1 MIFTK
6 RRSASSSLSAKRAI
20 HRCIEIEALECRR
33 LLTAILVTTADDS
46 TSHTGESL
54 RDAITTA
61 NADAMAGTSDTITFD
76 PSLNGQTITLQ
87 QGVLELVAGT
97 QGAQITID
105 GGNQITVSGNSAS
118 AVFQIDPGSNDTL
131 SGLTI
136 TGGSSTASGGGIVN
150 NGTLVIL
157 NSMVS
162 GNTTTML
169 GGGIYNNGALEIV
182 GSMLSDNSA
191 PQAEGGG
198 IENAGAMLLGNC
210 TLVGNSAADDGGGID
225 SGQTVATTTVY
236 GSTFS
241 DNNSDDA
248 GSDGGA
254 ISNNASGSMT
264 VSNSTFSG
272 NFAVGNGGGIRNGG
286 TLTISN
292 STLSGNTASAGSGG
306 GINNAGTLT
315 LLSTIVA
322 GNTDSVGDED
332 VSGAVQS
339 TSTHNLIGDGQGTT
353 GITNG
358 ASGNQIG
365 TSGSPINPRL
375 APLANYGA
383 ATQTMPLLGG
393 SPAINAGGPL
403 TSLTQGISATA
414 TTIPVGLAAAIA
426 STFTGSLIQIDSEQ
440 ILVTDVSGSNLIVT
454 RGYDGT
460 TAAAHNSGASVS
472 LPTDQIGQARVGA
485 PDIGAYEAQ
494 SPFGSQIVTTL
505 SDGSI
510 HTGISLRD
518 ALALAGGDA
527 GNGVSDTIS
536 FAPGL
541 SGQTIPLTHGPLEVD
556 GSGNG
561 VITINGGNQITVSG
575 DNASGVF
582 LVDFNVDAVFTGLT
596 ITDGDAS
603 VSGGGVDNNGT
614 LTISNCTVSDNQ
626 APEGDGGGVEND
638 GTLTVSSSTFSANS
652 AYYLGGGI
660 HNNSSSGAILTVSNS
675 TFTDG
680 NDVIYGGYNSN
691 SPRSFGGGIE
701 NDYGATATISD
712 CTFSANGADAG
723 GGVATGGTT
732 TLSNS
737 TFSSNYSNDEGG
749 GIYSTGE
756 ISNDDEV
763 LATGELTVSNC
774 TISGNESGD
783 TGGGLENYLGGGTL
797 TLLNTIVA
805 GNIASAEADGP
816 DIAGRL
822 TNTSTFN
829 LVGDGTDLTG
839 ITNGNGGNLVGTS
852 TNPIGPGLL
861 PLDYN
866 GGPTQTMALTANSLA
881 RHAGGRLTSLSS
893 AASATA
899 TSVSVGLGAA
909 IASTPGSYVIQIDS
923 EQMLVTNVSGNTLTV
938 TRGYDGTTPAAH
950 SLGAKVYLATDQTG
964 APRVGAPDIGAYQ
977 YQTVNSTVNPL
988 PATESS
994 ISFPV
999 SWTGT
1004 PGTEDYPI
1012 AYYSIYV
1019 SNNDAPFTLW
1029 KHNTTATSGTFTGVN
1044 GDTYRFYS
1052 IATDTNGDVQATP
1065 PPQATTTITVPAPA
1079 IITSANA
1086 AYMIVGASS
1095 PFTII
1100 ATGYPTPTFS
1110 ETGTLPSG
1118 LAFNTTTGVLSGAP
1132 AAGTV
1137 GSYSLTVGASN
1148 GVGTPA
1154 SQPFTLT
1161 IAQAPTKTT
1170 LTKNTTGPVKYGQSI
1185 TFTAAVA
1192 PTATNSITPTGT
1204 VSFNDGAT
1212 VLGTATLSGG
1222 VATFTTTALSTGSH
1236 PALTAVYG
1244 GDGNFTASASAA
1256 LMQTVN
1262 QSATTTKLTKSST
1275 TVLKY
1280 GQSVTFTATLAA
1292 VSPGAGTPTGIVT
1305 FFDNGSSI
1313 GAGTLSGGIAT
1324 FTTTTLPV
1332 GSNSITAVYGGDTN
1346 FTTSTS
1352 GAMTQTVNQSSTTT
1366 KLTKNTTG
1374 AITSGQSVT
1383 FTATLAAVSPGAG
1396 TPTGTVDFMDNGSSL
1411 GIITLSGGIA
1421 MLTTTTLPVGSNSI
1435 TAVYSGDTDFT
1446 SSASSALS
1454 QTVSS

>member
-1 MIFTK
+1 MIFQT
-6 RRSASSSLSAKRAI
+6 RRSASKSLRVNRAI
-20 HRCIEIEALECRR
+20 HRSIEIESLECRR
-33 LLTAILVTTADDS
+33 LLTAIMVTTASDS
-46 TSHTGESL
+46 SPHSGVSL

-61 NADAMAGTSDTITFD
+61 NTDALGGNSDTITFA
-76 PSLNGQTITLQ
+76 PGLNGATISLQ
-87 QGVLELVAGT
+87 QGQLELG
-97 QGAQITID
+97 QGGPGSGVITIN
-105 GGNQITVSGNSAS
+105 GANEIAVSGGSAS
-118 AVFQIDPGSNDTL
+118 GAFLVDSGVHTVL

-136 TGGSSTASGGGIVN
+136 AGGSASSDNGGGISN
-150 NGTLVIL
+150 NGELT
-157 NSMVS
+157 VS
-162 GNTTTML
+162 GCTF
-169 GGGIYNNGALEIV
+169 
-182 GSMLSDNSA
+182 SSNSA
-191 PQAEGGG
+191 TFGGAIFNG
-198 IENAGAMLLGNC
+198 G
-210 TLVGNSAADDGGGID
+210 TLSVSSSGFFGNSAVDAGGAID
-225 SGQTVATTTVY
+225 NEGLVLTT
-236 GSTFS
+236 SNCTFS
-241 DNNSDDA
+241 GNSC

-254 ISNNASGSMT
+254 IQNVGDSAGEASVMASTFSSNSADAGNGGGVSNDSGGTMTVNGCTFLGNQAEDGGGVSNVSSAMT
-264 VSNSTFSG
+264 VSNCTFSG
-272 NFAVGNGGGIRNGG
+272 NFGVGGGAPGSDGGGISSTGLM
-286 TLTISN
+286 TVSD
-292 STLSGNTASAGSGG
+292 STLSGNFATNGG
-306 GINNAGTLT
+306 GI
-315 LLSTIVA
+315 S
-322 GNTDSVGDED
+322 
-332 VSGAVQS
+332 
-339 TSTHNLIGDGQGTT
+339 
-353 GITNG
+353 
-358 ASGNQIG
+358 
-365 TSGSPINPRL
+365 
-375 APLANYGA
+375 
-383 ATQTMPLLGG
+383 
-393 SPAINAGGPL
+393 GGP
-403 TSLTQGISATA
+403 
-414 TTIPVGLAAAIA
+414 
-426 STFTGSLIQIDSEQ
+426 
-440 ILVTDVSGSNLIVT
+440 
-454 RGYDGT
+454 
-460 TAAAHNSGASVS
+460 
-472 LPTDQIGQARVGA
+472 
-485 PDIGAYEAQ
+485 
-494 SPFGSQIVTTL
+494 
-505 SDGSI
+505 
-510 HTGISLRD
+510 
-518 ALALAGGDA
+518 
-527 GNGVSDTIS
+527 
-536 FAPGL
+536 
-541 SGQTIPLTHGPLEVD
+541 
-556 GSGNG
+556 
-561 VITINGGNQITVSG
+561 
-575 DNASGVF
+575 
-582 LVDFNVDAVFTGLT
+582 
-596 ITDGDAS
+596 
-603 VSGGGVDNNGT
+603 
-614 LTISNCTVSDNQ
+614 
-626 APEGDGGGVEND
+626 
-638 GTLTVSSSTFSANS
+638 
-652 AYYLGGGI
+652 
-660 HNNSSSGAILTVSNS
+660 
-675 TFTDG
+675 
-680 NDVIYGGYNSN
+680 
-691 SPRSFGGGIE
+691 
-701 NDYGATATISD
+701 
-712 CTFSANGADAG
+712 
-723 GGVATGGTT
+723 
-732 TLSNS
+732 
-737 TFSSNYSNDEGG
+737 
-749 GIYSTGE
+749 
-756 ISNDDEV
+756 
-763 LATGELTVSNC
+763 
-774 TISGNESGD
+774 
-783 TGGGLENYLGGGTL
+783 

-805 GNIASAEADGP
+805 GNTVMTEADGP
-816 DIAGRL
+816 DIDGAL
-822 TNTSTFN
+822 TGNSTYN
-829 LVGDGTDLTG
+829 LIGDGTG
-839 ITNGNGGNLVGTS
+839 IIGISNGSGGNLIGT
-852 TNPIGPGLL
+852 TANPIGSGLL
-861 PLDYN
+861 PLDFN
-866 GGPTQTMALTANSLA
+866 GGTTQTMALTANSPA
-881 RHAGGRLTSLSS
+881 RHAGGRLTSLT
-893 AASATA
+893 AADTTTA
-899 TSVSVGLGAA
+899 TTISVGLGSA
-909 IASTPGSYVIQIDS
+909 IASTPGSYIIQIDS
-923 EQMLVTNVSGNTLTV
+923 EQMLVTNVSGNTLAV

-1446 SSASSALS
+1446 TSTSSALS
-1454 QTVSS
+1454 QTVNT